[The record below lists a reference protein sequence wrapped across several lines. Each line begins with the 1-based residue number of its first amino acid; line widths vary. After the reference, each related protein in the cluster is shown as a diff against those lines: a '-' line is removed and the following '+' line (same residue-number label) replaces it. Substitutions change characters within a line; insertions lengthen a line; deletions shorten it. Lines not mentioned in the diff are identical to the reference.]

1 MLLNPTQ
8 LSVLTHNILHHYRH
22 GPRSL
27 VPSRML
33 RLMSFYFCFVVFEAS
48 LAQHRQQV
56 PEVSLVFSCNSQREI
71 LGQYDPSR
79 GQLASTHYLGK
90 HRFDLCAILFARLEA
105 DRENI
110 SIIVRFQRNSTLDRR
125 SQGPHY
131 PGIERSRKCSGKFS
145 PLGRSTCRLPSIASC
160 NNRTFPQAQGRAARH
175 FWVSCEFM
183 DSLRFQ
189 LANTLIQCFGSN
201 LLLVVV
207 SICLARTF
215 MKSAFI
221 PLHVVLANSSAGA
234 LLWHTKDLRNKAPF
248 IVTTVTISLWFV
260 FTVYRWFK
268 RYWRPLIG
276 RVRSKLEDRD
286 ATKIELAL
294 TLPTRVPPGSYFR
307 IFFPAN
313 HGYNLIG
320 RPAVALWHPPDAQD
334 PSQQLSVITFLLSR
348 HTFNALDIYRI
359 SEGDKVRLEGP
370 FGQDNHLGSYETVM
384 LAAKGIGISGVLA
397 QALDLAERRQHDDR
411 IKSELGELT
420 NKQATLVKDEAR
432 ARGKAK
438 TQLTQKRR
446 DIAKKIKSLR
456 SKPRF
461 RDATRT
467 VDLYWSLESNSQVE
481 WVAEQ
486 LQALQKIDPH
496 NVSLARLQFHI
507 Y

>member
-1 MLLNPTQ
+1 MDRVHWYLVACCGLCLFTFVSWFLKLLWP
-8 LSVLTHNILHHYRH
+8 NIVNRCRKFLLY
-22 GPRSL
+22 SL
-27 VPSRML
+27 AIHRGRYWDSMT
-33 RLMSFYFCFVVFEAS
+33 RLEAS
-48 LAQHRQQV
+48 LLLLIILANIALIFAPFSSPDWRQ
-56 PEVSLVFSCNSQREI
+56 
-71 LGQYDPSR
+71 
-79 GQLASTHYLGK
+79 
-90 HRFDLCAILFARLEA
+90 
-105 DRENI
+105 
-110 SIIVRFQRNSTLDRR
+110 
-125 SQGPHY
+125 
-131 PGIERSRKCSGKFS
+131 IERTSASLSVFNAIPLWIGGRK
-145 PLGRSTCRLPSIASC
+145 GRIIRALNVHESAQGNFHHWVGRLPSIASC